1 MQIRCKKSKGETK
14 KQPQI
19 KKVIKIIII
28 GDSHARGCAQELQHN
43 LGQNSD
49 VQGFVK
55 PGATLQ
61 NIVNTS
67 PETTGKLTKKD
78 VIIVWGGTRD
88 IGRNESVKGLLQ
100 IRNFV
105 DKLKQTN
112 TIVMSAPHRNDLEPN
127 SCVNEE
133 VKVYNRKLKSI

>member
-1 MQIRCKKSKGETK
+1 M
-14 KQPQI
+14 
-19 KKVIKIIII
+19 
-28 GDSHARGCAQELQHN
+28 
-43 LGQNSD
+43 
-49 VQGFVK
+49 K

-88 IGRNESVKGLLQ
+88 IGRNESVKGLHQ

-105 DKLKQTN
+105 DKHRQTN
-112 TIVMSAPHRNDLEPN
+112 IIVMSAPHRYDLEPN

-133 VKVYNRKLKSI
+133 VKVYNRKLKKYLKVLNNVHILEVDTDRDFLHKAWITYEPGR